1 VLVTASLVLS
11 SVCLPQATSGTQEE
25 RVFRA
30 PFKGGGWPVLSASS
44 YPEGALPFS
53 RFVRE
58 GGGFDFLSEGAG
70 QETDVTRFHPRH
82 FSTEKIPVL

>member
-1 VLVTASLVLS
+1 MKTVNGTARGGLAEAGFMVDYRDGKISI
-11 SVCLPQATSGTQEE
+11 
-25 RVFRA
+25 
-30 PFKGGGWPVLSASS
+30 GGWPVLSASS

-70 QETDVTRFHPRH
+70 QETDVTRFQPRH
-82 FSTEKIPVL
+82 FSTEKILIL